1 MAKNKR
7 IIQRIS
13 RYYRQHG
20 GAALAAVG
28 MRRAI
33 WSIYFYFCRFINV
46 NNVRSAYGP
55 RFRKNYSDVTFRFYI
70 TGAYDFHLARTIQCI
85 SESFVFIDVGA
96 NQGLYSILAAK
107 NPKCEHVI
115 AFEPVPQTWQR
126 LRENLMINNVSSKVN
141 PVRAAVG
148 DVARNVDMCVPATH
162 SGAASI
168 IETDIPQAGGGG
180 GCETVQQL
188 GPLQVDEILLPAK
201 DLPMFI
207 KVDAEGFDERIVSA
221 LRNLKVWS
229 AVQWIYF
236 ETKNAAER
244 NDLLQSLSKEGF
256 VEKYR
261 TNTDRSSCDILVSK
275 L

>member
-1 MAKNKR
+1 
-7 IIQRIS
+7 
-13 RYYRQHG
+13 
-20 GAALAAVG
+20 
-28 MRRAI
+28 
-33 WSIYFYFCRFINV
+33 
-46 NNVRSAYGP
+46 
-55 RFRKNYSDVTFRFYI
+55 
-70 TGAYDFHLARTIQCI
+70 
-85 SESFVFIDVGA
+85 
-96 NQGLYSILAAK
+96 
-107 NPKCEHVI
+107 
-115 AFEPVPQTWQR
+115 
-126 LRENLMINNVSSKVN
+126 MINNVSSKVN

-168 IETDIPQAGGGG
+168 IETDIPQAGGG
-180 GCETVQQL
+180 CETVQQL
-188 GPLQVDEILLPAK
+188 GPLQVDAILLHAK
-201 DLPMFI
+201 DLSMFI

-244 NDLLQSLSKEGF
+244 NDLLESLSKEGF
-256 VEKYR
+256 VEQYR